1 MDMLAS
7 FFFRS
12 KDPVMWEPDDTFA
25 RIFIKPDCDEP

>member
-1 MDMLAS
+1 MDMLAG

-12 KDPVMWEPDDTFA
+12 KDSVIREPDDTFA